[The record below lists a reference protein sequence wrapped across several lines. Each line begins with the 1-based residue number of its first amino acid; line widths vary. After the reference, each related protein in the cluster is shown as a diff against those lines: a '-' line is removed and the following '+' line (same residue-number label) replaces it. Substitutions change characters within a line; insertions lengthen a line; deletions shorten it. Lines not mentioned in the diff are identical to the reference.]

1 MSYAADVK
9 KELTGLRVHDG
20 NAKAELSALM
30 RMNGVSTL
38 GIDQTVSVKTEN
50 AAIARRIY
58 LSLIHISEPTRLRCS
73 GECGVF
79 F

>member
-1 MSYAADVK
+1 MSYATDVK
-9 KELTGLRVHDG
+9 KELTGLLVHNG

-38 GIDQTVSVKTEN
+38 GFDQTVSVQTEN

-58 LSLIHISEPTRLRCS
+58 TSVSYTHLTLPTN
-73 GECGVF
+73 
-79 F
+79 

>member
-9 KELTGLRVHDG
+9 KELTGLLVHDG

-38 GIDQTVSVKTEN
+38 GFDQNV
-50 AAIARRIY
+50 
-58 LSLIHISEPTRLRCS
+58 
-73 GECGVF
+73 
-79 F
+79 

>member
-9 KELTGLRVHDG
+9 KELTGLLVHDG

-38 GIDQTVSVKTEN
+38 GFDQTVSVKTEN
-50 AAIARRIY
+50 AAIAPY
-58 LSLIHISEPTRLRCS
+58 LHVINAKL
-73 GECGVF
+73 
-79 F
+79 